1 MITTAILSVIW
12 AVIQPSLELVPDVA
26 INYDGLANSS
36 VYQYL
41 RAALYLM
48 PMEAFTGIL
57 TITVAL
63 WGLRMFIAFF
73 RTLWAALPIV

>member
-12 AVIQPSLELVPDVA
+12 GIIEPPLSLVPDVA

-57 TITVAL
+57 SISITL